1 MAARV
6 GLTALP
12 PAIECRWNVVP
23 SRFPEKTRSGFRLFL
38 AGVFPKLRFMRIWIL
53 IGMMGFSAVAQA
65 QQGSA
70 AYELQ
75 SLRADLQLLQQRV
88 GELSLT
94 VEQLNRENT
103 ALQSKAS
110 QSYVT
115 LDQMNRA
122 IADLNHSLQ
131 ASLAEQK
138 NETLS
143 QVSAQL
149 AKLGKQTQAAIDAVA
164 KNQATRPVIQTTFTE
179 NFPKEGINYTVQT
192 GDSLAVIAKKNNAK
206 QQDIINANKIS
217 DPSRIQVG
225 QTLFIPQGK

>member
-1 MAARV
+1 
-6 GLTALP
+6 
-12 PAIECRWNVVP
+12 
-23 SRFPEKTRSGFRLFL
+23 
-38 AGVFPKLRFMRIWIL
+38 
-53 IGMMGFSAVAQA
+53 MMGFSAVAQA
-65 QQGSA
+65 QQGSV

-94 VEQLNRENT
+94 VEQLNRDNA
-103 ALQSKAS
+103 ALQTKAS

-122 IADLNHSLQ
+122 IADLNRSLQ
-131 ASLAEQK
+131 AALAEQK

-164 KNQATRPVIQTTFTE
+164 KNQATRPVIQTTFSE

>member
-1 MAARV
+1 
-6 GLTALP
+6 
-12 PAIECRWNVVP
+12 
-23 SRFPEKTRSGFRLFL
+23 
-38 AGVFPKLRFMRIWIL
+38 MRIWIL

-65 QQGSA
+65 QQGSV

-75 SLRADLQLLQQRV
+75 TLRADLQLLQQRV

-94 VEQLNRENT
+94 VEQLNRDNA
-103 ALQSKAS
+103 ALQTKAS

-122 IADLNHSLQ
+122 IADLHHSIQ
-131 ASLAEQK
+131 ASLADQK
-138 NETLS
+138 NETLG

-149 AKLGKQTQAAIDAVA
+149 VKLGKQTQAAIDAVA
-164 KNQATRPVIQTTFTE
+164 KNQATRPAIQTNFSE
-179 NFPKEGINYTVQT
+179 DFPKEGVNYTVQT
-192 GDSLAVIAKKNNAK
+192 GDSLALIAKKNNAK

-217 DPSRIQVG
+217 DPSRIRVG